1 MSDVPHMEF
10 SLHRKVK
17 HTHTC
22 MQHHPHDKDEWGRYG
37 QLRLGKVS
45 AAPGPPAFH
54 HHPHTLML
62 TQILTA
68 KKFKIF
74 TPPAPKVQRGE
85 GGNIYSELR
94 QKTSVTSSLTLCPY
108 YMTKCDTYSKSR
120 HTNTKHV
127 HMLVDTNSPPPPTP
141 PAPMYPGAL
150 RIPCNSSNCTF
161 WGFTILT
168 SYVSATGLHW
178 RDQLKR
184 KGPTRP
190 SCYDPPRCGHRSGCP
205 SSRCDPGEAS

>member
-1 MSDVPHMEF
+1 
-10 SLHRKVK
+10 
-17 HTHTC
+17 

-68 KKFKIF
+68 KKLKFF

-127 HMLVDTNSPPPPTP
+127 HMLVDTNSPPP
-141 PAPMYPGAL
+141 
-150 RIPCNSSNCTF
+150 N
-161 WGFTILT
+161 
-168 SYVSATGLHW
+168 
-178 RDQLKR
+178 
-184 KGPTRP
+184 PTRTHVFRGP
-190 SCYDPPRCGHRSGCP
+190 ADPLQLQQLYILRFYDLDLIRKCHRVALKGS
-205 SSRCDPGEAS
+205 A